1 MDWTT
6 VKGHWTAFTP
16 RIMTRWPDLDEDEV
30 QAAAGERDAFAAH
43 LAEVQGL
50 DRDEAEAEIDDFLM
64 GSEPIDAVMDPT
76 RDNELIGKPGAHIP
90 EGEDVYAEDRDFGD
104 DNLPD
109 PPAGRTE

>member
-6 VKGHWTAFTP
+6 VKAHWTAFIP

-30 QAAAGERDAFAAH
+30 QAAAGEREALATH
-43 LAEVQGL
+43 LADRQGL
-50 DRDEAEAEIDDFLM
+50 DLEEAEAEISDWLQ
-64 GSEPIDAVMDPT
+64 GEEPIDAVMDPT
-76 RDNELIGKPGAHIP
+76 RDNELIGKSAAHIP

-109 PPAGRTE
+109 PPAGRTG